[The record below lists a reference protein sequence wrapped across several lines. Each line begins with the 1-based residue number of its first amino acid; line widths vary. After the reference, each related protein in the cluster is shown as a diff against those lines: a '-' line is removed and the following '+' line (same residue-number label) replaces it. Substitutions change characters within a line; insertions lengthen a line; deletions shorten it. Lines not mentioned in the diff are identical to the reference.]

1 MSCFQTRAVLRRL
14 SLACVLAAAST
25 SGHAQSSYSL
35 TVLKPPSKGSH
46 EGQYGGEAPPSRTLI
61 DTSDQVITTVND
73 VYKYTYSILTWF
85 LPQADI
91 RRFAHRWPAGT
102 GASVSGSRFGA
113 EPVLSGGGNDVYF
126 VPSHTGAKVV
136 LNRNLLDAKT
146 SKVLGNY
153 PPDVYSP
160 TAVNTSGAILFRG
173 TAPWQPGRTQPAQ
186 PLGGDGWDI
195 NEAGLVAGSVGTN
208 VPQRMQAATWRNG
221 VWQPLPQQAGV
232 ASTVLRL
239 NENGQMLV
247 MRSLTEVCRQAE
259 SGPFCAL
266 AAPQVFFRAANGVE
280 TALLGEGDSRR
291 LGRTLMN
298 NAGTVVGCMGPASS
312 DQLFF
317 DLTPWTNLGVCSA
330 PDARAYIWQK
340 GVLSDLASH
349 VASKGVKLPAGA
361 QLTDVLAINDKGSL
375 VVRMIVGTAH
385 SLVRL
390 TAKP

>member
-1 MSCFQTRAVLRRL
+1 
-14 SLACVLAAAST
+14 
-25 SGHAQSSYSL
+25 
-35 TVLKPPSKGSH
+35 
-46 EGQYGGEAPPSRTLI
+46 
-61 DTSDQVITTVND
+61 
-73 VYKYTYSILTWF
+73 
-85 LPQADI
+85 
-91 RRFAHRWPAGT
+91 
-102 GASVSGSRFGA
+102 
-113 EPVLSGGGNDVYF
+113 
-126 VPSHTGAKVV
+126 V
-136 LNRNLLDAKT
+136 LNRNVFDTKA
-146 SKVLGNY
+146 SKVVGTY
-153 PPDVYSP
+153 PLDLYSP
-160 TAVNTSGAILFRG
+160 TAVNASGAILFRN
-173 TAPWQPGRTQPAQ
+173 TAPWQPGRTQAAQ

-195 NEAGLVAGSVGTN
+195 NEAGVVAGAVSTG
-208 VPQRMQAATWRNG
+208 VPQRLLAATWRNG
-221 VWQPLPQQAGV
+221 VWQPLPQQGGV
-232 ASTVLRL
+232 SSTVLRV

-298 NAGTVVGCMGPASS
+298 NAGTVVGCMGPATA

-317 DLTPWTNLGVCSA
+317 ELTPWTNLGVCSA

-361 QLTDVLAINDKGSL
+361 QLTDVLAINDKGSM
-375 VVRMIVGTAH
+375 VARMLVGTTY